1 MRETLIRRNLPG
13 LSTSALSSA
22 SPDRASSDRASR
34 LWRTRWLAA
43 AALSLAG
50 VLAGA
55 CVEQDEDKP
64 SDDDMKV
71 AKQNILTTAPT
82 PKFAVNADLDG
93 KIIYL
98 GMDADPA
105 VVEPGKDVKLTHYW
119 KVVAPANDG
128 WRIFTHLDGPNNNPF
143 INVDHAPVKGKYPVS
158 QWKAGEII
166 RDEQNIRL
174 PPNWQHPQLFVYT
187 GLWKPGIGRMPI
199 KSGAHDSDGRVLA
212 ATLTVQGATKPVV
225 AARKRY
231 VARMVGKPIKVD
243 GKLDEAAWTDAPST
257 GPFVNTVTGAP
268 VDQKTEAKLLW
279 DNKFL
284 YVSFNNTDSD
294 IWSNLTKR
302 DDKLWTQEADEL
314 MIDADGNGKTYVE
327 LQVAPNGN
335 VFDTYLP
342 EYRKYE
348 DSIDPK
354 KKPYSWNSKMNVKVH
369 VDGTLNKRDDQDKGW
384 TVEMAIPLEDVRG
397 MDKEAAKLPPT
408 AGDTWRIN
416 MFRMDVPAGKQQQ
429 ASGWSPPMVG
439 DFHALDKF
447 GDLVFAD
454 EKGNVPVKAAAVQV
468 AGRPAPLTS
477 AGGPG
482 GKVPAA
488 MRGKPSGDDKKT
500 TGTKSVEKEPH
511 EKK

>member
-1 MRETLIRRNLPG
+1 
-13 LSTSALSSA
+13 LSTSTLQLSGALPVLS
-22 SPDRASSDRASR
+22 
-34 LWRTRWLAA
+34 RTRWLLASLSLV
-43 AALSLAG
+43 ALSSL
-50 VLAGA
+50 A

-64 SDDDMKV
+64 SEDDMKV

-105 VVEPGKDVKLTHYW
+105 VVEPGKDVKITHYW

-166 RDEQNIRL
+166 RDEHNIRL
-174 PPNWQHPQLFVYT
+174 PPTWQHSQLFVYT

-199 KSGAHDSDGRVLA
+199 KSGPHDNDGRVLA
-212 ATLTVQGATKPVV
+212 ATLQVQGAAKPVPV
-225 AARKRY
+225 PRKRY

-243 GKLDEAAWTDAPST
+243 GKLDEAAWNDAPST
-257 GPFVNTVTGAP
+257 GAFVNTMSGAP

-284 YVSFNNTDSD
+284 YVAFNNTDSD
-294 IWSNLTKR
+294 VWSSLTKR

-397 MDKEAAKLPPT
+397 MDKNAAKLPPT
-408 AGDTWRIN
+408 PGDTWRIN

-447 GDLVFAD
+447 GDLVFGD
-454 EKGNVPVKAAAVQV
+454 DKGNVPVKAAAPIQV
-468 AGRPAPLTS
+468 AGRPAPMTS
-477 AGGPG
+477 AGGAG
-482 GKVPAA
+482 AKDSAKVPAA
-488 MRGKPSGDDKKT
+488 MRTKPAGDDKKT
-500 TGTKSVEKEPH
+500 TGTKSAEKEPH